1 MLVKYFKK
9 LDKLQEEAEH
19 ISEAVLQEIDLKELI
34 KSPRE
39 YLTTIG
45 SKFIFDNTTLLKKGV
60 TEGTKLSEKFNV

>member
-19 ISEAVLQEIDLKELI
+19 LSEVVLQEIDLKELI

-39 YLTTIG
+39 YLTNIG
-45 SKFIFDNTTLLKKGV
+45 SKFIFDNTSLLKKGV
-60 TEGTKLSEKFNV
+60 KEGSKLSKKL